1 VVCHRGDLHDVGI
14 QAGEPLV
21 QGCQVGRRLVEVVV
35 ADDPLRLPV
44 PGHLGGDVVL
54 EVDVFSSLDDRRA
67 EHEQPLLLR
76 TFPPASIHDTPAGDD
91 HRAGTLLEKPLYLH
105 VALDVIEP

>member
-1 VVCHRGDLHDVGI
+1 MESR
-14 QAGEPLV
+14 
-21 QGCQVGRRLVEVVV
+21 QVGRRLMEVVV
-35 ADDPLRLPV
+35 ADDPLRRPV

-54 EVDVFSSLDDRRA
+54 EVDVFGSLDDRRA

-76 TFPPASIHDTPAGDD
+76 PLPPAPIHDTPAGDD
-91 HRAGTLLEKPLYLH
+91 HRAGTVLEKPLHLH